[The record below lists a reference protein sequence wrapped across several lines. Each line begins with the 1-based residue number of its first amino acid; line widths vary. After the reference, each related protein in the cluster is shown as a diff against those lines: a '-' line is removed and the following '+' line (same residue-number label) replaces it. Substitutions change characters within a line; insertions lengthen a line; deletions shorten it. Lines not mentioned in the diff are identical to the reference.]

1 LRAYTVA
8 AAAVTLRMPVKWID
22 NVLSHHT
29 VPGVA
34 RSRQG
39 VSRRLTPQAILS
51 LEIAIRLSNAL
62 SISVARS
69 LELATRLVR
78 EHGELSAGK
87 GLTLALDIE
96 VIQAELAE
104 RLANAVEIAPLPR
117 RGRPSKS

>member
-8 AAAVTLRMPVKWID
+8 AAAVTLGMSTKWID

-62 SISVARS
+62 SIPVARS
-69 LELATRLVR
+69 LELAARLVR
-78 EHGELSAGK
+78 ERGELSAGK

>member
-1 LRAYTVA
+1 
-8 AAAVTLRMPVKWID
+8 MPVKWID

-29 VPGVA
+29 VAGVA

-39 VSRRLTPQAILS
+39 VSRRLTPQAILG

-62 SISVARS
+62 SIPIARS
-69 LELATRLVR
+69 LELAARLVR
-78 EHGELSAGK
+78 ERGELSAGK